1 MPPDLD
7 TEATGK
13 AEDSFTVVLQRSGM
27 TLIVPAGRSIAETV
41 EAAGVYV
48 ATSCR
53 EGTCGTC
60 ETAVLDGVPDHRDS
74 FLQPEERS
82 DNATMMI
89 CCSRARSER
98 IVLDF

>member
-7 TEATGK
+7 TETTGN

-27 TLIVPAGRSIAETV
+27 TLIVPAGRSIAETA
-41 EAAGVYV
+41 EAAGMNV

-60 ETAVLDGVPDHRDS
+60 ETAVLDGIPDHRDS
-74 FLQPEERS
+74 FLQPEERA

-89 CCSRARSER
+89 CCSRALTDR
-98 IVLDF
+98 IVLDV